1 MLLKR
6 KNLHSELL
14 HQRNKTLDEST
25 LMHEIH
31 QLLIEVDEERAEI
44 QERLHS
50 SDSTNS
56 NAFCF
61 DLLESGRIF
70 HLEQIRK
77 ICVDYRLR
85 FLDSDLF
92 KGDIPA
98 EAISEIRSIEKAH
111 NTTLSGFKI
120 VAPSKLFKLKNYDDP
135 LLFAPIGNGYYYLIH
150 KWGNDL
156 NAFRKWMVYPLRSL
170 EHFVIALVLLSLI
183 VTPLVPVH
191 TANNAGANAMRVA
204 SFLFIL
210 KSFIGIAIYYCF
222 WQGKSF
228 NEDIWKSK
236 YYNH

>member
-1 MLLKR
+1 MLFKR

-14 HQRNKTLDEST
+14 KERNKR
-25 LMHEIH
+25 
-31 QLLIEVDEERAEI
+31 VDEEIVLSQVI
-44 QERLHS
+44 QVLESLDHERRLIKDQLQNPS
-50 SDSTNS
+50 STES
-56 NAFCF
+56 NEFHF
-61 DLLESGRIF
+61 DLLESDRIF
-70 HLEQIRK
+70 HVEQIRK

-85 FLDSDLF
+85 FLDSELF
-92 KGDIPA
+92 KGDIP
-98 EAISEIRSIEKAH
+98 EEGISEIRDLEKNH
-111 NTTLSGFKI
+111 NIKLEGFKI

-150 KWGNDL
+150 RWGNDL
-156 NAFRKWMVYPLRSL
+156 SFWRKWMVYPLKSL
-170 EHFVIALVLLSLI
+170 EHFAIALIILSLL

-191 TANNAGANAMRVA
+191 LPDNSGGNALRVA

-210 KSFIGIAIYYCF
+210 KSFAGVAIYYCF